1 VPEVLARLDVVPDQL
16 LENLGFGEAALYLSV
31 PDQNLLGLSLWVS
44 PGRHRRRMVGQ
55 LDLENAARG
64 WYESDLTDGRPE
76 GGKQLLAEVGGA

>member
-1 VPEVLARLDVVPDQL
+1 MPEVLARLDVVPDQL
-16 LENLGFGEAALYLSV
+16 LENLGLGKPALCLSL
-31 PDQNLLGLSLWVS
+31 PDQNLSGLSLRIFL
-44 PGRHRRRMVGQ
+44 GRHRRRMVGQ